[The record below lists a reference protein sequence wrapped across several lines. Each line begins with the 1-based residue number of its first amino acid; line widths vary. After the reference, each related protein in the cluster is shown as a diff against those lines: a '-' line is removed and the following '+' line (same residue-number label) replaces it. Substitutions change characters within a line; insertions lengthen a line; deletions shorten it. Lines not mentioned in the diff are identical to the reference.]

1 MRAITVALV
10 GCAAS
15 IVCAGCYLSH
25 DVASTRDGSVS
36 DAPITLDAS
45 RDAARDAT
53 LAVSCDRP
61 PREWSETYA
70 VYPGEYTRGAT
81 RIRFGDTTWVAAH
94 APSHGTEVLQLVD
107 GERGAPV
114 LERVI
119 EVDGE
124 LLRPIAGARDD
135 GYVALA
141 LADRTDLQIHV
152 LDVEG
157 EPLARGLREPLGARV
172 TMALR
177 ERRIGMVLEREPDTS
192 ATAWV
197 LDASSALDLVR
208 VELEGFEHA
217 GIGFGRSSFAIVATP
232 SAGESRLW
240 GLDDAGVIDA
250 GAIGARMIGVTW
262 DESTAF
268 ALDER
273 SLLVRRPGRAVE
285 RIARGLSGGPEVSID
300 PSGAVRGDAI
310 WHATGTQMGTVEFLD
325 GEGPLASRSV
335 EGLEIRAVMA
345 HASRRHRGAFVLV
358 ESLRAL
364 VWVGWSCDPDA

>member
-1 MRAITVALV
+1 MLRVRAITFVLV

-25 DVASTRDGSVS
+25 DVVSARDGSVT
-36 DAPITLDAS
+36 DAPITRDAS
-45 RDAARDAT
+45 RDASRVVGCDAP
-53 LAVSCDRP
+53 V
-61 PREWSETYA
+61 REWPETFA
-70 VYPGEYTRGAT
+70 VYPGEYARAAT
-81 RIRFGDTTWVAAH
+81 RIRFGETTWVAAH

-119 EVDGE
+119 AVDGE

-135 GYVALA
+135 ARIALA
-141 LADRTDLQIHV
+141 LAGRSDLQIHV
-152 LDVEG
+152 LDADG
-157 EPLARGLREPLGARV
+157 EPLARGLHEPLGTRV

-177 ERRIGMVLEREPDTS
+177 ERRIGVVLERGPDTS

-208 VELEGFEHA
+208 VELDGSEHA
-217 GIGFGRSSFAIVATP
+217 GVGLGRSSFAIVATP
-232 SAGESRLW
+232 RVGESRLW

-250 GAIGARMIGVTW
+250 GAIGARMIDVTW

-273 SLLVRRPGRAVE
+273 ALLVRRPGRAVE
-285 RIARGLSGGPEVSID
+285 RIERGLSGGPEVSID
-300 PSGAVRGDAI
+300 PSGAVHGAAI

-325 GEGPLASRSV
+325 DEGPLASRSI